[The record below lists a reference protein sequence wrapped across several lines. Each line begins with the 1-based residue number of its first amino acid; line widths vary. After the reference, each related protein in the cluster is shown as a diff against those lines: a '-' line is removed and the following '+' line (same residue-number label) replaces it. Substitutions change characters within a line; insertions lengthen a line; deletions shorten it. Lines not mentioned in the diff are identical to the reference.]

1 MVAFVDRLLPQAPDV
16 HKVGSLY
23 YLYYSVSTFGSQNS
37 VIGLATS
44 STMDPGS
51 WTDVRSVGVA
61 STSAKPYNTID
72 PNLIQSW
79 QQLLTSILDRSGA
92 ISTKSSLLLTQKVK
106 TQTWLTTLNTILLGR
121 AQAKDHT
128 CYITVDITT

>member
-1 MVAFVDRLLPQAPDV
+1 
-16 HKVGSLY
+16 
-23 YLYYSVSTFGSQNS
+23 
-37 VIGLATS
+37 
-44 STMDPGS
+44 MDPGS